1 MALNQPAS
9 QVSLAHG
16 GVASRAVDGKNTTE
30 YSQGSCTHT
39 DFATDAWWR
48 VDLGTPL
55 PVTEVIIVN
64 RQCGGDCAKF
74 MDSFEIKIGILLLIP

>member
-9 QVSLAHG
+9 QISTVHG
-16 GVASRAVDGKNTTE
+16 GVASRAVDGRTTTA
-30 YSQGSCTHT
+30 YGGGSCTHT
-39 DFATDAWWR
+39 DFATNPWWR

-55 PVTEVIIVN
+55 PVTEVVIVN
-64 RQCGGDCAKF
+64 RQCGGDCARF